1 MSEVAFLAD
10 EWWEI
15 THEDNINHFD
25 KVFQKDD
32 QMRRAI
38 R

>member
-15 THEDNINHFD
+15 THEDNINHLD

-32 QMRRAI
+32 AVRRAV